1 MKKIFTLSRFKKI
14 LSLRENK
21 KIVFFSGAFDLFHY
35 GHFRALLSATT
46 LGDLLVVQVDGDRLV
61 RKRKGLDRP
70 HISEI
75 ERVKIISSFEFVD
88 YVIISNIPSES
99 KQTLNSI
106 KPDVF
111 VRAILSNENGYDR
124 VLREK
129 KIVKRLPFIKVVW
142 LKQTPEISTS
152 KIIKMMKTSTSRDQ
166 KIQYEQLI
174 HN

>member
-1 MKKIFTLSRFKKI
+1 MKKIFTLSKFKKI

-35 GHFRALLSATT
+35 GHFRALLSATI

-88 YVIISNIPSES
+88 YVIVSNIPSES
-99 KQTLNSI
+99 KQTLNFI
-106 KPDVF
+106 VF
-111 VRAILSNENGYDR
+111 
-124 VLREK
+124 
-129 KIVKRLPFIKVVW
+129 
-142 LKQTPEISTS
+142 
-152 KIIKMMKTSTSRDQ
+152 
-166 KIQYEQLI
+166 
-174 HN
+174 